1 MQVRILTLATI
12 VMTTDKV
19 TAQFKA
25 ELHAL
30 LKKWDAELSTEDH
43 WKGFAECGEDV
54 RMTVHIPAIYDG
66 NGETIRP
73 GTEIDLGRIVDST
86 WMP

>member
-1 MQVRILTLATI
+1 MI
-12 VMTTDKV
+12 MTTDE
-19 TAQFKA
+19 ARIQFKA
-25 ELHAL
+25 ELFAL

-43 WKGFAECGEDV
+43 YQGYPECGEDV

-73 GTEIDLGRIVDST
+73 LTEIDLGRIVNST